1 MSETIQAIYEEMIQL
16 CREIQERNKKLDEL
30 MAQAK
35 TIVQANEITAGQQK
49 REPVHHTA
57 YADPA
62 NMHVLAGTLP
72 PNILK
77 K

>member
-1 MSETIQAIYEEMIQL
+1 MSETIAAIYEEMIQL
-16 CREIQERNKKLDEL
+16 CREIQERNKRLDEL

-35 TIVQANEITAGQQK
+35 TIVQSNAVTAEQQ
-49 REPVHHTA
+49 REPVHHVA
-57 YADPA
+57 VADPA
-62 NMHVLAGTLP
+62 KMHVLTGTLP